1 MNGGGQGGGIER
13 ERGKLEVQ
21 QKRNLRKHACLRI
34 GVCVCLCVNYVS
46 SFSKRRSRKSSFYR
60 RNESYSDSAEWAPS
74 LLNNLHLSWDFGW
87 HLFFPLI

>member
-34 GVCVCLCVNYVS
+34 GVCVPVCELC
-46 SFSKRRSRKSSFYR
+46 F
-60 RNESYSDSAEWAPS
+60 
-74 LLNNLHLSWDFGW
+74 
-87 HLFFPLI
+87 